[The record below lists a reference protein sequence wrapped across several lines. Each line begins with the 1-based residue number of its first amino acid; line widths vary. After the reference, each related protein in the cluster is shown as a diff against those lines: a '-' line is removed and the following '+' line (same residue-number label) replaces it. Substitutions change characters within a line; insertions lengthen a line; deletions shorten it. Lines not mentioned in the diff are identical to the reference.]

1 MGVFYKAVT
10 VHMYKASQSVLAASQ
25 CGDGPLE
32 RYRLWFSVLII
43 HGQLACSVGHLHV
56 VGADLRLRDR
66 IGTEAGDGETRMGCT
81 YCTDSES
88 S

>member
-1 MGVFYKAVT
+1 
-10 VHMYKASQSVLAASQ
+10 MYKASQSVLAASQ

-32 RYRLWFSVLII
+32 RYRRYSH

-56 VGADLRLRDR
+56 VGADLRLRGR
-66 IGTEAGDGETRMGCT
+66 IGTETDDGETRMGCT